1 MDEQNYI
8 PVHQGGE
15 YKEGPIL
22 EMTDMTANLMEEG
35 VALLYLNRANQPRID
50 FARME
55 HITTAEFARRL
66 RAIRARQATT

>member
-1 MDEQNYI
+1 MDEKNFI
-8 PVHQGGE
+8 EVHSGGE
-15 YKEGPIL
+15 YKDGPII
-22 EMTDMTANLMEEG
+22 EMTDLTANLAEEG

-66 RAIRARQATT
+66 SAIRARQATT